1 MTNLSNY
8 WISSIFITLRKKTWY
23 LKNAKPINLKYTQH
37 ILHTTCKFRNMI
49 SPKYDKVKT
58 NNFRLEFH
66 GGILLFPRVKG
77 HKKCSWKIS
86 QQNLFVF
93 ILYHSFINSSHWIL
107 CVFFL
112 SASPIFVSVSLV
124 RENWRG
130 WEKIEKYKIQALLEF
145 IKLWYKMKTN
155 KFCWEIFHEH
165 FFMTFHS
172 RKQ

>member
-1 MTNLSNY
+1 MVLSY
-8 WISSIFITLRKKTWY
+8 CRKSGSSSINQFLWQTCQIIGFQVSLLHSEKTWY

-107 CVFFL
+107 CVFFSL
-112 SASPIFVSVSLV
+112 SLSNFCVSLSCE
-124 RENWRG
+124 RKLERLGEN
-130 WEKIEKYKIQALLEF
+130 F
-145 IKLWYKMKTN
+145 
-155 KFCWEIFHEH
+155 
-165 FFMTFHS
+165 
-172 RKQ
+172 

>member
-1 MTNLSNY
+1 MVLSY
-8 WISSIFITLRKKTWY
+8 CRKSGSSSINQFLWQTCQIIGFQVSSLHSEKTWY

-37 ILHTTCKFRNMI
+37 ILHTCKFRNMI

-93 ILYHSFINSSHWIL
+93 ILYHRFINSGRAWIL
-107 CVFFL
+107 CFFYFV
-112 SASPIFVSVSLV
+112 SASPIFPHK
-124 RENWRG
+124 RDWHKND
-130 WEKIEKYKIQALLEF
+130 
-145 IKLWYKMKTN
+145 
-155 KFCWEIFHEH
+155 
-165 FFMTFHS
+165 
-172 RKQ
+172 

>member
-1 MTNLSNY
+1 MVLSYCRNSRS
-8 WISSIFITLRKKTWY
+8 SSINQFLWQTCQFIGFQVSLLHSEKTWY

-93 ILYHSFINSSHWIL
+93 ILYHGFINSSHVSEWHGF
-107 CVFFL
+107 CAFYFFA
-112 SASPIFVSVSLV
+112 ASQIISNK
-124 RENWRG
+124 RNWNN
-130 WEKIEKYKIQALLEF
+130 
-145 IKLWYKMKTN
+145 T
-155 KFCWEIFHEH
+155 
-165 FFMTFHS
+165 
-172 RKQ
+172 

>member
-1 MTNLSNY
+1 MFKQSNHMKPIIVLY
-8 WISSIFITLRKKTWY
+8 FRNSRSSSINQFLWQTCQIIGFQVSLLHSEKTWY

-93 ILYHSFINSSHWIL
+93 ILSWLYKFKPCQWMARIFCLLLSLSFSD
-107 CVFFL
+107 FL
-112 SASPIFVSVSLV
+112 
-124 RENWRG
+124 N
-130 WEKIEKYKIQALLEF
+130 
-145 IKLWYKMKTN
+145 
-155 KFCWEIFHEH
+155 
-165 FFMTFHS
+165 
-172 RKQ
+172 